1 MKSSKLKWYVINK
14 EYVNYL
20 KCFDDKVEN
29 IDYNLNI
36 KPYIGILLSL
46 NKFNYYVPIS
56 SVKEKHYKM
65 KDKIDFVKLIHK
77 NKILGVLNLNN
88 MIPVLE
94 KDITYLRYE
103 EIGQYRTFKNEKEK
117 ELYIALLSLEL
128 SIMNKKIEKIKG
140 NAYKLYYEKVN
151 NPMSKVSMRCCDF
164 KVLEEKCKIWR
175 NN

>member
-1 MKSSKLKWYVINK
+1 
-14 EYVNYL
+14 
-20 KCFDDKVEN
+20 
-29 IDYNLNI
+29 
-36 KPYIGILLSL
+36 
-46 NKFNYYVPIS
+46 
-56 SVKEKHYKM
+56 M
-65 KDKIDFVKLIHK
+65 KDKIDFVRLIHK

-94 KDITYLRYE
+94 KDIAYLRYE
-103 EIGQYRTFKNEKEK
+103 EIGQYRTFRNEKEE

-151 NPMSKVSMRCCDF
+151 NPMSKVAMRCCDF

-175 NN
+175 SN